1 MADLRLQS
9 GRVQAQGI
17 SSLPQPNMNFGQQRR
32 EVEFQTAAESSSVL
46 SRTLSNL
53 STQMFGMAQSM
64 AESAGEEFAANNPIT
79 EKELEA
85 MKNGNTDAFKR
96 KFSLNAFTASV
107 NKFRAHELSSNFEL
121 EVVNDAA
128 KIQQQIETGFQSDGK
143 TPYVV
148 DAKKISEDWIAKT
161 NGFGDVLARY
171 SPDAAYKFRAT
182 AAVHG
187 NRVLLA
193 ATKATS
199 EQRFLQNQ
207 VKIEAEI
214 SLHAA
219 SLSSIINGYQG
230 NNPAELLSLITAER
244 ERVVGNATVLGG
256 LPAQK
261 LALEKTAGIE
271 ADVMKATFENYVF
284 SERTG
289 EIGDTTAFLQR
300 VRDKKLPPKL
310 QNMWD
315 IMSET
320 QRKDVRAAMETQFA
334 SLAKT
339 KEDQKKVQ
347 KDAAKVLAN
356 EKIMI
361 YLEGS
366 TTLEQKAIALNELYE
381 ISLNHPDVIS
391 AQTLKIDLP
400 KLLEEKAE
408 DSPDG
413 QMKLLQGLR
422 DKTITTPEEVLA
434 KAREYRVTSKTAFQL
449 AKEYLPKDS
458 TERARVEALAEIE
471 HRLRNRS
478 APDGIKKGDLKGLK
492 NALGLQK
499 LSMADAPSTFL
510 TLLNEDDEKI
520 EKETDQRSLALLRT
534 SIDDN
539 EISTAIQV
547 YNEAKSGKYG
557 YISPSDLKGLYSRV
571 SEVRDKLDS
580 QSTRAGSNIAD
591 AVAPKNNITRADI
604 EIRAKRETDD
614 KYESLTKEYK
624 ANGFFIRF
632 DGTKSKNKPQMSDA
646 EAFTTKKFSDDKKA
660 KNIEAFEA
668 NIKTNYGPDS
678 PYLTSKEHAL
688 KPDFYNLRPT
698 FLNDKDMTA
707 DPTYVKAIIRELKR
721 LGIKEEDPREEKFT
735 TKVGQQLGQNLI
747 NDQRQLEKAKRSLG
761 R

>member
-85 MKNGNTDAFKR
+85 MKNGDTASFKR

-193 ATKATS
+193 ATKAAS
-199 EQRFLQNQ
+199 EKRFLQNQ
-207 VKIEAEI
+207 VRIEAEI

-366 TTLEQKAIALNELYE
+366 STLEQKAIALNELYE
-381 ISLNHPDVIS
+381 ISLNHPDVVS

-400 KLLEEKAE
+400 KLLEEKVE
-408 DSPDG
+408 DDPVG
-413 QMKLLQGLR
+413 LAVLLEGLR
-422 DKTITTPEEVLA
+422 ANKYTTANDVLA
-434 KAREYRVTSKTAFQL
+434 AARTNKVSGKTAFQL
-449 AKEYLPKDS
+449 SKEYLPKDS
-458 TERARVEALAEIE
+458 TERARVEALADIE

-478 APDGIKKGDLKGLK
+478 APDGIKKGDLNGLK

-499 LSMADAPSTFL
+499 LSIADAPSTFL
-510 TLLNEDDEKI
+510 ALLNEDEAKI
-520 EKETDQRSLALLRT
+520 EKEDNPLALAKLNDLIE
-534 SIDDN
+534 SG
-539 EISTAIQV
+539 ELSSSEQV
-547 YNEAKSGKYG
+547 YYKAQQSGFG
-557 YISPSDLKGLYSRV
+557 YISPASLKGLYSKVTDRKARLDAQAVTIGKQVTEDSNAKSPTSKAVIELDATQSAKDKYDNLLKEFNDNKKNGKPYFTDSNGEKIYRPPSMNDAGNFVRKKGLDDTVKRRV
-571 SEVRDKLDS
+571 EATRQSLATNWGPNGSMLSNVPEQLRATSKLS
-580 QSTRAGSNIAD
+580 S
-591 AVAPKNNITRADI
+591 
-604 EIRAKRETDD
+604 IRATFKDD
-614 KYESLTKEYK
+614 
-624 ANGFFIRF
+624 
-632 DGTKSKNKPQMSDA
+632 MSVDP
-646 EAFTTKKFSDDKKA
+646 TY
-660 KNIEAFEA
+660 IEALSRELRRLE
-668 NIKTNYGPDS
+668 IS
-678 PYLTSKEHAL
+678 PTSKEGQ
-688 KPDFYNLRPT
+688 
-698 FLNDKDMTA
+698 M
-707 DPTYVKAIIRELKR
+707 AI
-721 LGIKEEDPREEKFT
+721 EDIIA
-735 TKVGQQLGQNLI
+735 QQRSI
-747 NDQRQLEKAKRSLG
+747 EKALRKSG
-761 R
+761 RP